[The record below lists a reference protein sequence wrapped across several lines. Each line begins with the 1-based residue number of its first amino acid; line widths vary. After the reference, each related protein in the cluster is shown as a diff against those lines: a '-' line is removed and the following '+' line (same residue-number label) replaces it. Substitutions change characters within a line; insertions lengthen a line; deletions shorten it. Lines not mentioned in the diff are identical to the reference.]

1 MAKQYIRLT
10 AEEHFELHRRAV
22 AESLTHAEIVRQI
35 LLGYVKNPHELKCST
50 ATHMVS
56 CVLQE
61 RLLDH
66 VAVHAERAGITRGQA
81 IRQIVEAG
89 LKA

>member
-10 AEEHFELHRRAV
+10 AEEHFELHRRAL

-35 LLGYVKNPHELKCST
+35 LMAYVKNPHALTSPT

-56 CVLQE
+56 SVLQE
-61 RLLDH
+61 RLLDQ

-81 IRQIVEAG
+81 IRQIVEMA
-89 LKA
+89 LRA